1 MEVMEKEKDAAIGVA
16 EGSTEL
22 TLNDCY
28 LLNSA
33 LEELIQACNTI
44 PLGIAQRLFE
54 SKGHLENIVMEFD
67 KKQKSILKK
76 YVKIGKDNQMMVKIV
91 NNKQEWDYKRK
102 KDKDLAE
109 KEMKSMFE
117 GKTVFV
123 KLEKFALSEIVKL
136 EINPFRPQMNF
147 DPTKQHMPE
156 PYKVHFIMD
165 LVTKYLIT
173 E

>member
-1 MEVMEKEKDAAIGVA
+1 MKVIEKENVKENEKV

-28 LLNSA
+28 LLNNA

-54 SKGHLENIVMEFD
+54 SKGNLENIVIEFD
-67 KKQKSILKK
+67 KKQKEVLKK
-76 YVKIGKDNQMMVKIV
+76 YVKIGKDGQMMVKDV
-91 NNKQEWDYKRK
+91 NGKQEWDYKRK
-102 KDKDLAE
+102 KDQVLAE
-109 KEMKSMFE
+109 KEMSALFND
-117 GKTVFV
+117 KTVFV
-123 KLEKFALSEIVKL
+123 ALAKFSFSEITNL

-147 DPTKQHMPE
+147 NPTKQQMPE

-165 LVTKYLIT
+165 LVTKYLIY
-173 E
+173 